1 MKISF
6 GTVVLAAGNEA
17 KENPFDLK
25 ISGQRNVQ
33 IAETVRGTEVK
44 AIDRGNLQIII
55 EFKVTK
61 KYDSEESA
69 QIHSLKHS
77 SELTGLQSYL
87 TLTGEP
93 SNNTYYMHNAVLV
106 TVQSSSNGNTLLHH
120 YKITGGRITN
130 NLEFLYDHNN

>member
-6 GTVVLAAGNEA
+6 GTIVLAAGDNA
-17 KENPFDLK
+17 RENPFDLK

-44 AIDRGNLQIII
+44 AIDRGNLQITI
-55 EFKVTK
+55 EFKVMK
-61 KYDSEESA
+61 KYDSVESA
-69 QIHSLKHS
+69 QINSLEHS

-87 TLTGEP
+87 TLVGEP

-106 TVQSSSNGNTLLHH
+106 TVQSSANGNTALHY

-130 NLEFLYDHNN
+130 GIG

>member
-6 GTVVLAAGNEA
+6 GSMVLAAGNDA

-25 ISGQRNVQ
+25 IFGQRNVQ
-33 IAETVRGTEVK
+33 IAETVRGTEAK
-44 AIDRGNLQIII
+44 AIDRGNLQITI
-55 EFKVTK
+55 EFKVSK
-61 KYDSEESA
+61 KYDSVESA

-87 TLTGEP
+87 TLIGEP
-93 SNNTYYMHNAVLV
+93 SNTTYYMHNAVLV
-106 TVQSSSNGNTLLHH
+106 TVQSSASGNTSLHY

-130 NLEFLYDHNN
+130 NMEFLYDNNK